1 MLSQTLTAFHDA
13 VSLLLRGQVERRNV
27 LEGLDLVLLAA
38 DETVDDG
45 YVFCYP
51 PSLCLLSM
59 CSGLVH
65 QGSSGGNKR
74 DSNADIIGSFW
85 KRTQLLLPL
94 ESQDQGPILPI
105 SSLTNKPFVMLVCR
119 SPIS

>member
-45 YVFCYP
+45 WVF
-51 PSLCLLSM
+51 
-59 CSGLVH
+59 
-65 QGSSGGNKR
+65 
-74 DSNADIIGSFW
+74 
-85 KRTQLLLPL
+85 LLLPPFF
-94 ESQDQGPILPI
+94 SS
-105 SSLTNKPFVMLVCR
+105 SSLSTAFIILSHLLK
-119 SPIS
+119 

>member
-1 MLSQTLTAFHDA
+1 M
-13 VSLLLRGQVERRNV
+13 ERRNV

-59 CSGLVH
+59 CSSLVH
-65 QGSSGGNKR
+65 QGDAGEYKR
-74 DSNADIIGSFW
+74 
-85 KRTQLLLPL
+85 RQ
-94 ESQDQGPILPI
+94 
-105 SSLTNKPFVMLVCR
+105 R
-119 SPIS
+119 